1 MRAKI
6 KQKRAHA
13 KPSFSVLKR
22 EKIRLLRPKTEYRS
36 QKTYYFVFL
45 FELSREKFF
54 SARYAPIFFMN
65 SSRSIM
71 PIARAAIFSLYLS
84 MNSEAR

>member
-1 MRAKI
+1 MQNLRSPSSSAK
-6 KQKRAHA
+6 KYAFCARKPNTGRKKR
-13 KPSFSVLKR
+13 
-22 EKIRLLRPKTEYRS
+22 I
-36 QKTYYFVFL
+36 FVFL
-45 FELSREKFF
+45 FELSREKIF

>member
-1 MRAKI
+1 MQNLRSPSSSAKNTPFAPENRI
-6 KQKRAHA
+6 QVA
-13 KPSFSVLKR
+13 KNVF
-22 EKIRLLRPKTEYRS
+22 
-36 QKTYYFVFL
+36 FVFL